1 MEKFTELH
9 LGNKTSQDHSSKGPG
24 KGSTLRHKVLFGS
37 GLLAVSVL
45 SGVWLLITN
54 GCSKGQ
60 KVAPMISSPTSGP
73 TTAAAN
79 AIAPV
84 IAPAVA
90 PTTPRKPARKRVER
104 KAPVATYTDPI
115 HGVSFLYPKNS
126 VLKTGDEPN
135 LDLAGMGT
143 MQMDFVEPGG
153 ITVAAIELPSNSYP
167 GTDFRSAFFSVS
179 LHPEMTMSECEEF
192 ASPQGE
198 HPENNSAA
206 LPSSVKIGGIDL
218 QMVEEF
224 GSAENGDRKEPST
237 RYYHRFENGNCYEFG
252 LGVAADDST
261 PGLKQVNREQVF
273 RRLEQ
278 ILASVRVEPGVVP
291 EARKDGLV
299 HAAVEGARE

>member
-9 LGNKTSQDHSSKGPG
+9 LGNKTSQDHSSKGTG
-24 KGSTLRHKVLFGS
+24 KGSTVRQKVLFGS

-60 KVAPMISSPTSGP
+60 KVAPMLSSPTSVQ

-79 AIAPV
+79 TIAPV

-90 PTTPRKPARKRVER
+90 PTTPKKPARKRVER
-104 KAPVATYTDPI
+104 KAPVATYTDSI
-115 HGVSFLYPKNS
+115 HGVSFRYPKNS

-135 LDLAGMGT
+135 LDLAGMGP

-153 ITVAAIELPSNSYP
+153 ITVAAIELPRNFYP

-198 HPENNSAA
+198 HPESNSAS
-206 LPSSVKIGGIDL
+206 PSSVKIGGMDL

-224 GSAENGDRKEPST
+224 NGAKNGDRKEPSA

-252 LGVAADDST
+252 MGVATDDSN
-261 PGLKQVNREQVF
+261 PGLKPVNREQVF
-273 RRLEQ
+273 HRLEQ
-278 ILASVRVEPGVVP
+278 ILATVRVEPGVVP
-291 EARKDGLV
+291 EAGKYGPV
-299 HAAVEGARE
+299 HAAVEETRE